1 MSQRKQR
8 VEHGLRDVLTEL
20 IAREVKDPRVRAAT
34 LITVTKVE
42 LNVDLSVAHVY
53 VSIIGDD
60 ATADGVLAGL
70 AKAAGFLRG
79 PAGRKLNLQHAPE
92 LRFIADASVDMS
104 EKLAAIIRDDEARA
118 RAAGRDP
125 KAAAAVPAAPATL
138 DPPPRATPIGVPD
151 ASSIEHAVPPAPAVQ
166 SGAEPPPPPVEMPPA
181 ALYPLAGPAPGGPD
195 RPDRPDRPDK
205 EPA

>member
-8 VEHGLRDVLTEL
+8 VEHALRDVLTEL
-20 IAREVKDPRVRAAT
+20 ISREVKDPRVRAAT

-60 ATADGVLAGL
+60 ATADAAIAGL
-70 AKAAGFLRG
+70 TKSAGFLRG
-79 PAGRKLNLQHAPE
+79 PVGRKLNLQHAPE
-92 LRFIADASVDMS
+92 LRFIADASIDMS
-104 EKLAAIIRDDEARA
+104 EKLAAIIRDDEDRA

-125 KAAAAVPAAPATL
+125 RAAA
-138 DPPPRATPIGVPD
+138 
-151 ASSIEHAVPPAPAVQ
+151 
-166 SGAEPPPPPVEMPPA
+166 PPPVTAPA
-181 ALYPLAGPAPGGPD
+181 AGVPAD
-195 RPDRPDRPDK
+195 QPDK

>member
-34 LITVTKVE
+34 LITVAKVE
-42 LNVDLSVAHVY
+42 LNVDLSVATVY

-92 LRFIADASVDMS
+92 LRFQADPSIDMS
-104 EKLAAIIRDDEARA
+104 EKLAAIIRDDEERA
-118 RAAGRDP
+118 RAAGREIGRT
-125 KAAAAVPAAPATL
+125 ATAAAPAAV
-138 DPPPRATPIGVPD
+138 DPAGAGKPTDEDPR
-151 ASSIEHAVPPAPAVQ
+151 E
-166 SGAEPPPPPVEMPPA
+166 
-181 ALYPLAGPAPGGPD
+181 
-195 RPDRPDRPDK
+195 
-205 EPA
+205 